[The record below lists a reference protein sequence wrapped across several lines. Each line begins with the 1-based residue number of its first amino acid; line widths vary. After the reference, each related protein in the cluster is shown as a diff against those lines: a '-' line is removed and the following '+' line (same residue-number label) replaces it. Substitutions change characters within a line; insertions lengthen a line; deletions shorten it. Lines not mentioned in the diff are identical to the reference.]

1 MGLAKAGG
9 AGGGG
14 CGALPREVE
23 DDEPAEDE
31 DTCGKE
37 RVLVSLGQAAAKQGL
52 HSKVRHKSVRQ
63 SQLV

>member
-1 MGLAKAGG
+1 MGLAKAGS

-31 DTCGKE
+31 DACGKE
-37 RVLVSLGQAAAKQGL
+37 RVSVSPEQAAAEQGL
-52 HSKVRHKSVRQ
+52 LSKKAGTRRKN
-63 SQLV
+63 